1 LARWAFGEGG
11 VTVELSSILSP
22 PEARVLIVEDEPTT
36 RKAVGRVLSLM
47 DCQVDEAASGS
58 DALDKL
64 TSASYDLMLLDLR
77 LPGIDGVEVMKQ
89 AQEICPDLSVIVFTA
104 HGTFESAVAAV
115 KAGAVDYLIKP
126 CSNRE
131 IEAAVN
137 RALER
142 CQEQLHRQYLLRVIG
157 EAAEMLQGKEKG
169 KVLSRADQADRFLQ
183 CGSTILDREK
193 LLVFVVSVDGMTN
206 HSAELTLREVELLSY
221 LMQNP
226 EVTFSCRELARSA
239 FDYDLSSQEA
249 QSIIRPHISRLRRK
263 IEPDPADPS
272 LIHTVRGK
280 GYMFTPPRVEAEA
293 QLDQSP
299 GLRRIPGLNEHNSLL
314 CM

>member
-1 LARWAFGEGG
+1 
-11 VTVELSSILSP
+11 VEFSSILSP

-58 DALDKL
+58 DALAKL
-64 TSASYDLMLLDLR
+64 TSAPYDLMLLDLR
-77 LPGIDGVEVMKQ
+77 LPEVDGVEVMKR

-157 EAAEMLQGKEKG
+157 EAVEVLQGKEKE
-169 KVLSRADQADRFLQ
+169 KALSRADQAERFLR
-183 CGSTILDREK
+183 CGSAILDREK
-193 LLVFVVSVDGMTN
+193 SLVFVVSGDGMTN
-206 HSAELTLREVELLSY
+206 HSAELTLKEVELLSY
-221 LMQNP
+221 LMRHS
-226 EVTFSCRELARSA
+226 EVTFSCRELARAA
-239 FDYDLSSQEA
+239 FDYDVSSQDA
-249 QSIIRPHISRLRRK
+249 QEIIRPHISRLRRK
-263 IEPDPADPS
+263 IEPNPAAPS

-280 GYMFTPPRVEAEA
+280 GYVFASPRIEVEA

-299 GLRRIPGLNEHNSLL
+299 GLRQIPGLNEHNSLL
-314 CM
+314 CI

>member
-1 LARWAFGEGG
+1 
-11 VTVELSSILSP
+11 VEFSSILSP
-22 PEARVLIVEDEPTT
+22 PEAHVLIVEDEPTT

-58 DALDKL
+58 EALTKL
-64 TSASYDLMLLDLR
+64 ASASYDLMLLDLR
-77 LPGIDGVEVMKQ
+77 LPEVDGVEVMKR
-89 AQEICPDLSVIVFTA
+89 AQEICPELLVIVFTA

-115 KAGAVDYLIKP
+115 KAGAIDYLIKP

-142 CQEQLHRQYLLRVIG
+142 CRERLHRQYLLRVIG
-157 EAAEMLQGKEKG
+157 EAAEVLRGKEKG
-169 KVLSRADQADRFLQ
+169 NAHSRVDQAERFLR

-193 LLVFVVSVDGMTN
+193 SLVFIVSVDGMTN
-206 HSAELTLREVELLSY
+206 HSAELTLREAELLGY
-221 LMQNP
+221 LMQHS
-226 EVTFSCRELARSA
+226 EVAFSCRKLARAA
-239 FDYDLSSQEA
+239 FDYDVSSQEA
-249 QSIIRPHISRLRRK
+249 QKIIRPHISRLRRK

-280 GYMFTPPRVEAEA
+280 GYVFTPLSVGADV
-293 QLDQSP
+293 QLDHGP
-299 GLRRIPGLNEHNSLL
+299 GLRRIPGLNERNSLS
-314 CM
+314 CT